1 MTQKDFYPQS
11 IAHLK
16 EPYLTDIDEKV
27 VIAEISSQP
36 INGYRGYRQVHTALI
51 PFTDLDEV
59 LNASGGIG
67 YQVESWG
74 PLPCVKDNQIY
85 DGSFYVLGEESSNK
99 RYETLINTWNYN
111 NTVLLP
117 DNSLLMTYGLIPR
130 YLQDGIT
137 YWDEPGLPEYG
148 VLEVKSLSNYQFPS
162 SSDASIVIKKK
173 YLEDYLHLKK
183 CAAVAVFYEERYSS
197 GDQSFDKVLGDRQ
210 GRELVFPGRRVAL
223 IKVEPE
229 HNQGATQFTRIW
241 GCRLIIK
248 PSYRPITDET
258 LPPLKWENI
267 SQSVNLQNLSYVSDN
282 NPLIYVYVE
291 DKALQFYEGK
301 DEFCIFP
308 KEGCIEHSGGWWD
321 TGSYSYRVGRNHIA
335 YHLRKLYEGTP
346 NEVIQHLNQF
356 SVHDSVAEQDKAIH
370 GNRHIGTRAKDVVY
384 SYLELIES
392 LNSLSLKLNL
402 SFTNEEIGSHS
413 RDDVKRRGYW
423 TINDF
428 KRLSYIAPLEMTFDQ
443 FSDRCTELYKIFE
456 NLKPK
461 PLKKILEKLGME
473 KKNYNQFGCLRL
485 LGTIC
490 QLAHIA
496 TENGD
501 DLIRDSEQIVGNWDE
516 NVVLEALT
524 PIFKIN
530 GLRVIDSHKRS
541 SDSQIRLQEAFDV
554 FEIDSNAMR
563 QGWGYA
569 LDHVYDKLAQSLKN
583 TEKIINNSFSL
594 D

>member
-16 EPYLTDIDEKV
+16 KPYLNDIDEKV
-27 VIAEISSQP
+27 IIAEISSEP
-36 INGYRGYRQVHTALI
+36 VNDYRGYRQVHTALI

-67 YQVESWG
+67 YEVESWG
-74 PLPCVKDNQIY
+74 PLPCVDDDQVY
-85 DGSFYVLGEESSNK
+85 DGSFYVCGVEGSNK
-99 RYETLINTWNYN
+99 RYETIINTWNYHN
-111 NTVLLP
+111 KTVLLP
-117 DNSLLMTYGLIPR
+117 DNGLLMSYGLTPR
-130 YLQDGIT
+130 YLQDGVT
-137 YWDEPGLPEYG
+137 HWDKPDLPEYG
-148 VLEVKSLSNYQFPS
+148 VLEVRSLSNYQSFS
-162 SSDASIVIKKK
+162 SPASIVIKKK

-183 CAAVAVFYEERYSS
+183 CAAIAVFYEERYSS
-197 GDQSFDKVLGDRQ
+197 EDNSFDEVIGDRR
-210 GRELVFPGRRVAL
+210 GIELVYPGRRIAL
-223 IKVEPE
+223 VKVEPE

-241 GCRLIIK
+241 GCRLIIN
-248 PSYRPITDET
+248 PSSRPITDET
-258 LPPLKWENI
+258 LPPIKWENI
-267 SQSVNLQNLSYVSDN
+267 SQPVNLQNLSEVTDN
-282 NPLIYVYVE
+282 NPSIYVCVK

-301 DEFCIFP
+301 DEFCIVP
-308 KEGCIEHSGGWWD
+308 KEGCVEHSGGWWD

-335 YHLRKLYEGTP
+335 YNLRKLYEGTP
-346 NEVIQHLNQF
+346 NEVIQHLNKF
-356 SVHDSVAEQDKAIH
+356 SVHDLIAEEDKAIH

-392 LNSLSLKLNL
+392 LNSLCMELGLPFGS
-402 SFTNEEIGSHS
+402 EDIGTHS
-413 RDDVKRRGYW
+413 KYNVKHRGYW

-428 KRLSYIAPLEMTFDQ
+428 KRLSYVAPLEMTFEQ
-443 FSDRCTELYKIFE
+443 FSDRCTELYKILE

-473 KKNYNQFGCLRL
+473 KKNYNQFGSLRL

-501 DLIRDSEQIVGNWDE
+501 DLIKDSEQVVSNWDK
-516 NVVLEALT
+516 NVVLLALT

-530 GLRVIDSHKRS
+530 TLRVIDSHKHSR
-541 SDSQIRLQEAFDV
+541 DSQIRLQEAFDV
-554 FEIDSNAMR
+554 FEIDPNAMK

-569 LDHVYDKLAQSLKN
+569 LDLVYDKLAQSLKN
-583 TEKIINNSFSL
+583 TEKIINSSFY
-594 D
+594 